1 MSLPGRS
8 SYVAQPDA
16 RSLADVLA
24 EGLRDQGM
32 AVDIARD
39 GLEAAAKVDVTPTT
53 WSSSTGTGR
62 ASTATPLCQMITER
76 DERVMVLML
85 TAAASPSDGVSAWA

>member
-32 AVDIARD
+32 AVDTARD
-39 GLEAAAKVDVTPTT
+39 GLEAAAKVDVNAYDVVVLDRDRP
-53 WSSSTGTGR
+53 GIHGD
-62 ASTATPLCQMITER
+62 TPLPDDHRARRTGHGADAHR
-76 DERVMVLML
+76 GRL
-85 TAAASPSDGVSAWA
+85 TK